1 MNGLLRL
8 NFPFSLSTE
17 PSLLVAQSS
26 GSPLP
31 WLQMPFPCQ
40 AGCLPCLLF
49 HRGGFSLSQPRAFLS
64 LLWAESWS
72 LSPGELQ
79 AEQPRSQ
86 CWVTVT
92 WLLAGRGGERGG
104 GGGENN
110 CAIFPF
116 FFFFP
121 SSFFFPCLSQVTH
134 GSVVKGEKA
143 EGAGFPSSGLEDTPS
158 GEGRCLTSLHLWVQ

>member
-31 WLQMPFPCQ
+31 RLQMPFPYQ

-104 GGGENN
+104 GGGGNN

-116 FFFFP
+116 FFFFLP
-121 SSFFFPCLSQVTH
+121 LFSSPACLKLHTEVWLKGKRQREQDSHPLALRTH
-134 GSVVKGEKA
+134 PPA
-143 EGAGFPSSGLEDTPS
+143 RAGA
-158 GEGRCLTSLHLWVQ
+158 